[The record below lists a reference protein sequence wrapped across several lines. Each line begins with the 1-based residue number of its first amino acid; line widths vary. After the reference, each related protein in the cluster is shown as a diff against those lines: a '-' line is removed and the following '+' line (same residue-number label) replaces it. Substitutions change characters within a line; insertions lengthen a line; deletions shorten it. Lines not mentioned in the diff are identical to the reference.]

1 MEAADGLRDSGAAKA
16 CVCYTIDEGYLL
28 PALVSAIQARSQ
40 VATATADVVII
51 VIGER
56 GEWSASGEAVAAE
69 HAVRMVFAEREAI
82 DRRHIMFAR
91 LYLPTLLTEPYRRII
106 YIDGDTQVRGDLT
119 PLVEAPIS
127 PGRFLACRDP
137 AVVFAELSERWRRRI
152 ASERAAV
159 GYERPQADYFNSG
172 VLVIDPESWP
182 PLAEAC
188 FAMLSSG
195 AGASRY
201 PDQDLLNLAIG
212 DCCTLISSR
221 WNFPG
226 FFIGSPAE
234 ARLRPRIYH
243 FMSNPRPWIEPV
255 RPWGA
260 AWAEPYL
267 KLIEDHPELA
277 GLAPKRNRLR
287 ALRYWLQQEVKMET
301 AYAPAGK
308 VREPDPELFL

>member
-1 MEAADGLRDSGAAKA
+1 MQAADGPQERRAAKA
-16 CVCYTIDEGYLL
+16 CICYTIDEGYLL
-28 PALVSAIQARSQ
+28 PALVSSIQARGQ
-40 VATATADVVII
+40 VAATTADVVII
-51 VIGER
+51 VLGER
-56 GEWSASGEAVAAE
+56 GERSALAEAVASE
-69 HAVRMVFAEREAI
+69 HAVRMVFAERDAI
-82 DRRHIMFAR
+82 EGRHIMFAR
-91 LYLPTLLTEPYRRII
+91 LYLPKLLTEPYRRII

-119 PLVEAPIS
+119 PLIDAPID

-137 AVVFAELSERWRRRI
+137 AVVFAELSNRWRKRV
-152 ASERAAV
+152 ASEREAV
-159 GYERPQADYFNSG
+159 GYRRPHADYFNSG

-188 FAMLSSG
+188 FALLRRG
-195 AGASRY
+195 AGTSRY

-212 DCCTLISSR
+212 EHCTLISSR

-234 ARLRPRIYH
+234 ARIRPRIYH

-260 AWAEPYL
+260 AWAKPYL

-277 GLAPKRNRLR
+277 GLAPRRNRLR
-287 ALRYWLQQEVKMET
+287 ALRYWLQQEIKMET
-301 AYAPAGK
+301 EYARAGEFD
-308 VREPDPELFL
+308 EPDPELFL